1 MLFPH
6 ATCLCSKGFR
16 TEEVRDQLFQMPP
29 RGEVRWRLRSGHPSS
44 KQVFGYLHKTS
55 FRSVGTEA
63 SVMWAE
69 RMGCEQER
77 EQRNAVVAEGVYIK
91 GEFLKMT

>member
-1 MLFPH
+1 M
-6 ATCLCSKGFR
+6 
-16 TEEVRDQLFQMPP
+16 
-29 RGEVRWRLRSGHPSS
+29 RWRLRSGHPSS

-69 RMGCEQER
+69 RMGCEQKR